1 MTERLKLIIIGL
13 FLAFVFSANAVA
25 EDVLSWSA
33 CVEEARKNHPDIIS
47 AYQDVRQSQAD
58 KDITKSGILPEISTN
73 LTGKRKGNGTITD
86 TRSYSVS
93 GKQLLFDGFKISND
107 IASASK
113 MLSAFEY
120 NYLVTSSNLRLEL
133 REAFIDLLKAQQLLT
148 LTKEIAE
155 RRRQNLELVK
165 LLYESGREHKGAFLT
180 AQAELLQAEFEV
192 SQAKRNIELSQRKL
206 IKELGRSQF
215 SLIKVDGTFEDLKNI
230 QERPNFESLS
240 ENTPLLKKL
249 ISLKEAA
256 QYDLKSAKADF
267 FPSVYLDTSLG
278 KTNSDWPPTDKEWSL
293 GLSLS
298 FPLFE
303 GGKRIA
309 QAEKAESLLEEAEA
323 DQRSGRDEV
332 IYTLAQ
338 TWTDFQDAV
347 EKRVV
352 KEKFLQAAK
361 ERAEIANA
369 QYSTG
374 LISFDDWTIIEDNL
388 VTAQKS
394 FLEAKADVLTKKAYW
409 VQAKGGTLDYVK
421 Q

>member
-1 MTERLKLIIIGL
+1 MTKYLKLITIGL
-13 FLAFVFSANAVA
+13 FSAFVFSTNVVA

-58 KDITKSGILPEISTN
+58 KDITKSGVLPEISTD

-86 TRSYSVS
+86 TGSYSVS

-113 MLSAFEY
+113 MLSASEY
-120 NYLVTSSNLRLEL
+120 SYLVTSSNLRLEL

-148 LTKEIAE
+148 LTKDIAE
-155 RRRQNLELVK
+155 RRRQNLELVR
-165 LLYESGREHKGAFLT
+165 LLYESGGEHKGAFLT
-180 AQAELLQAEFEV
+180 AQAELSQAEFEV

-206 IKELGRSQF
+206 IKELGRSQL
-215 SLIKVDGTFEDLKNI
+215 SPVEVDGTFEDLKNI

-267 FPSVYLDTSLG
+267 FPSVYLNTSLG
-278 KTNSDWPPTDKEWSL
+278 KTNSGWPPTDREWSL

-323 DQRSGRDEV
+323 DQRSGRDQV

-338 TWTDFQDAV
+338 TWTDLQDAI
-347 EKRVV
+347 EKRTV

-394 FLEAKADVLTKKAYW
+394 FLEAKADVLIKKAYW

-421 Q
+421 E